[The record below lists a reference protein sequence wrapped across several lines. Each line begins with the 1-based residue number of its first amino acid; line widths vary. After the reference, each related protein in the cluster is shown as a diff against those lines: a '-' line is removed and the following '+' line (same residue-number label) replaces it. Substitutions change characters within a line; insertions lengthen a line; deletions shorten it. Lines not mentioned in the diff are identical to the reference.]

1 MKIHNTK
8 EVMIEIE
15 KYLKAGRFSFSILNW
30 DMRNNAV
37 VNELI
42 VKYDESTAKPMLY
55 IKNPNGNIV
64 PIITESDANL
74 KEFLENFIEISV
86 DRTKNYEPSMWFMLR
101 KDGNNDTGWNKDVIK
116 QFNKYVEDNYD
127 QLKPYALQV
136 FKDNK
141 RELLM
146 PYVDSKMV
154 FYDLGKLIPNQ
165 AVHNFDDITEL
176 LYNLIVDIRD
186 NLVDIMNAIEDK
198 FNTMNGKLEQENARQ
213 NSEIAN
219 LRKQVEQTE
228 NSINGLL
235 GKLDNVKG
243 TTERRLLPHTIAVGG
258 NNTTIYPVR
267 IKYTGGGLEIS
278 GGTQMFMGAMFLTME
293 NAQRNIVLQFGNN
306 HMTTS
311 PSYYIGQTDQY
322 YVYTHKVI
330 DGSNAKHYVYD
341 VQQVGSGDH
350 VIMLR
355 GGTTYT
361 LWTKYPDH
369 IEITNNASGMD
380 TPVGRIEPIPETNKT
395 KNPQLTDDS
404 IVGTDVCRT
413 FTNSVHVVDSIIIGN
428 NTKLKIGG

>member
-1 MKIHNTK
+1 MKIHNVK

-15 KYLKAGRFSFSILNW
+15 KYLKAGRFSFSILSW

-37 VNELI
+37 TNELI
-42 VKYDESTAKPMLY
+42 VKYDEKTGKPMLY
-55 IKNPNGNIV
+55 IKNPSGEVV

-74 KEFLENFIEISV
+74 KKFLENFIEVSV
-86 DRTKNYEPSMWFMLR
+86 DRTKHYEPSMWFMLR
-101 KDGNNDTGWNKDVIK
+101 KDGNNDTGWNKDVIN
-116 QFNKYVEDNYD
+116 QFYRYIEDNYD
-127 QLKPYALQV
+127 QLKPYALQL
-136 FKDNK
+136 FHNK
-141 RELLM
+141 QRELLI

-154 FYDLGKLIPNQ
+154 FYDLGKLIQNQ
-165 AVHNFDDITEL
+165 VVHNFDDITEL
-176 LYNLIVDIRD
+176 LYNLIMDIKE
-186 NLVDIMNAIEDK
+186 NLVDIMNSIEDK
-198 FNTMNGKLEQENARQ
+198 FNTMNDKLEQENERQ
-213 NSEIAN
+213 NTEISN

-228 NSINGLL
+228 KSLNGLL
-235 GKLDNVKG
+235 GQLDDVKG
-243 TTERRLLPHTIAVGG
+243 TTERRLLPVTITVAG
-258 NNTTIYPVR
+258 NNNTIYPVR
-267 IKYTGGGLEIS
+267 VKYTGGGLQVA

-311 PSYYIGQTDQY
+311 PGYYIGQADQY

-361 LWTKYPDH
+361 IWTKYPDH
-369 IEITNNASGMD
+369 IEITNTASGMD
-380 TPVGRIEPIPETNKT
+380 TPIGRIEPIPDTNKT
-395 KNPQLTDDS
+395 RNPQLTDDTILGS
-404 IVGTDVCRT
+404 DTCRT
-413 FTNSVHVVDSIIIGN
+413 FANSVHVVDYIIIGN